1 MDQEKLLKEI
11 EDFKKQRQNMSEK
24 SILDEIAQFKQE
36 RRVQKTPAVAKAVY
50 PETIEG
56 KYLQPVYDVADPLL
70 KGLSVLE
77 KPMSLAM
84 ATGRSIGKG
93 VSGQENPMQPIQE
106 ELSSPFPTPAGS
118 LTADL
123 REQGIASEGFLKD
136 KLPEAVKAQFPK
148 ASAFV
153 ENVSPV
159 DVVDMAASA
168 KLGIEIP
175 SMASGKKVAMEAADS
190 GFAKNALIRGS
201 QRDVKFVGELQSS
214 GKLDTLANKVLS
226 DKALVKNI
234 SNPDKMVEYL
244 QGINREVT
252 DPITGQRKQ
261 VPIKKGKLNEIGES
275 LSSSIKKFDKKL
287 SDRGQ
292 KLDVRTFTDD
302 IVSEIMVDSEKIGS
316 GQSFDPSKI
325 KTEVEKY
332 TKALDKS
339 LENMDLNR
347 RSFSDLVELKRGAAD
362 RIFKMKQVGLA
373 DVDNPT
379 FAEQVARK
387 VWLKADDEINKIADS
402 FQDYDVIKM
411 NNEYSDY
418 QKIRE
423 LYANKDIA
431 KKYVPSL
438 MEDILPMAGIGIGT
452 ATVTGNPY
460 MGVLAAG
467 GYPMA
472 RDLVSSSA
480 LDFPAKALKARAS
493 VIEPGLGAISKA
505 NPIGIGAA
513 LAAYQVPRNTDK
525 ILAESDKFIGKL
537 LQNIKTPD
545 DKILFDEVVKTIET
559 NPDQLSSLMPILL
572 TKYPNIFSPDKYNR
586 INGQVDP
593 MLKAKAI
600 EDIVKSKSGSALERA
615 NKAERLI
622 NDNILED

>member
-11 EDFKKQRQNMSEK
+11 EDFKKQRGLSQNNT
-24 SILDEIAQFKQE
+24 ILDEIEQFKQQ
-36 RRVQKTPAVAKAVY
+36 RRNQKAPVVAQAVY
-50 PETIEG
+50 PETTEG
-56 KYLQPVYDVADPLL
+56 KYLQPVYDVLDPAL
-70 KGLSVLE
+70 KAASLLE
-77 KPMSLAM
+77 KPLSVSM
-84 ATGRSIGKG
+84 AAGRSIGKG
-93 VSGQENPMQPIQE
+93 ISGQENPMAPLKE

-118 LTADL
+118 LTADF
-123 REQGIASEGFLKD
+123 REAGIGSEGFLKD
-136 KLPEAVKAQFPK
+136 TLPEEVKAQFPK

-153 ENVSPV
+153 ENVAPI

-168 KLGIEIP
+168 KLGLEVP
-175 SMASGKKVAMEAADS
+175 GMAGAKKLGMEAADS
-190 GFAKNALIRGS
+190 EFAKNALIRGS

-226 DKALVKNI
+226 DKALIKNI
-234 SNPDKMVEYL
+234 SNPNKMVEYL
-244 QGINREVT
+244 QGVNREIT

-261 VPIKKGKLNEIGES
+261 VPIKKGKLNEVGER

-287 SDRGQ
+287 SERGQ
-292 KLDVRTFTDD
+292 RLDVRNFTDD

-316 GQSFDPSKI
+316 GQSFNPEKI
-325 KTEVEKY
+325 KLEVEKY

-347 RSFSDLVELKRGAAD
+347 RSFADLVELKRGAAD

-387 VWLKADDEINKIADS
+387 VWVKADDEINKIADS

-411 NNEYSDY
+411 NNEFSDY

-423 LYANKDIA
+423 LYANKDVA
-431 KKYVPSL
+431 QKYVPRL
-438 MEDILPMAGIGIGT
+438 LEDLVPMAAIGLGT
-452 ATVTGNPY
+452 TAATGSPY
-460 MGVLAAG
+460 MGAIAAG

-472 RDLVSSSA
+472 RSAVSSSA
-480 LDFPAKALKARAS
+480 LDFPARSLKIRTGI
-493 VIEPGLGAISKA
+493 VEPAVGAISNA
-505 NPIGIGAA
+505 NPMAIGAA
-513 LAAYQVPRNTDK
+513 LAAYQVPRNTDR
-525 ILAESDKFIGKL
+525 IIAESDKFIAKL

-545 DKILFDEVVKTIET
+545 DKILFDEVLNTIE
-559 NPDQLSSLMPILL
+559 NKPDQLSSLMPILL
-572 TKYPNIFSPDKYNR
+572 TKYPNIFAPDKYNR

-593 MLKAKAI
+593 MLKGKAI

-615 NKAERLI
+615 NKAEKLI